1 MKRRRACGRS
11 RRPREQKHEYG
22 CEQDPRRVDGAAA
35 DRASLLGRTH
45 AAGAQALEHRRRGGG
60 SGPRLRGVFRT
71 GLDGTHRLA
80 KELARAAP
88 ERGPAAGAGTR
99 GGRTGAPGARAGRA
113 HEPGQH
119 RRIAES
125 ARPGAAIAVA
135 DGRVRARAVERR
147 ALCQRHAVAGR
158 LAPRRPRGGA
168 GREDH
173 GAGQG
178 RAGRCQP
185 DPAPEP
191 GRGTMRRLL
200 GWLLAISVSVCVT
213 LLVFFPAGWVAGIV
227 EKQTG
232 GRLTLGDAQGTLWR
246 GSAFIG
252 GAASANGAVTPL
264 LPGRFSWRISPSV
277 LWGSVD
283 VELQNAQ
290 ALSQAVNL
298 RGSWSHWQVSPAALL
313 LPADGLGGL
322 GAPLNTVAP
331 TGSMRLS
338 WSTLELA
345 LVQRQFSAVGR
356 TTLQMTDMASRLSS
370 LRPLGSYELDF
381 DWQGQQA
388 SLTLRSIK
396 GPLLLDGSGSL
407 NQGHMQFSGQA
418 QAAAGYEE
426 TLASLLNLLGQRRSN
441 SEKNIIA
448 LEFRQ

>member
-1 MKRRRACGRS
+1 MKR
-11 RRPREQKHEYG
+11 
-22 CEQDPRRVDGAAA
+22 
-35 DRASLLGRTH
+35 LL
-45 AAGAQALEHRRRGGG
+45 
-60 SGPRLRGVFRT
+60 V
-71 GLDGTHRLA
+71 
-80 KELARAAP
+80 
-88 ERGPAAGAGTR
+88 
-99 GGRTGAPGARAGRA
+99 
-113 HEPGQH
+113 
-119 RRIAES
+119 
-125 ARPGAAIAVA
+125 
-135 DGRVRARAVERR
+135 
-147 ALCQRHAVAGR
+147 
-158 LAPRRPRGGA
+158 
-168 GREDH
+168 
-173 GAGQG
+173 
-178 RAGRCQP
+178 
-185 DPAPEP
+185 
-191 GRGTMRRLL
+191 
-200 GWLLAISVSVCVT
+200 WLLAIIVSVGAT
-213 LLVFFPAGWVAGIV
+213 LLVFFPAGWVASIV
-227 EKQTG
+227 EQQTG

-277 LWGSVD
+277 LWGLAD
-283 VELQNAQ
+283 VELQNPE
-290 ALSQAVNL
+290 ALSQTVNL
-298 RGSWSHWQVSPAALL
+298 RGGWSHWQVSPAALL

-338 WSTLELA
+338 WTTLQLA
-345 LVQRQFSAVGR
+345 LAQRQFSAVGR

-407 NQGHMQFSGQA
+407 NQGRMQFSGQA